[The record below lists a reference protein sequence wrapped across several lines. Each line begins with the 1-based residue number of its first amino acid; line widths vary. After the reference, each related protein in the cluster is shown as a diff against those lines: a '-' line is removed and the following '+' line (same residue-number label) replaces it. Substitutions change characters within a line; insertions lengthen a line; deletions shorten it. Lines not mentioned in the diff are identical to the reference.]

1 MTTQARFAGRVVAVT
16 GAARGLG
23 AALAA
28 AFAAEGAAVVGVDLA
43 GDGLL
48 HADIATAEGN
58 EHMVRTALER
68 HGRLDVLVLN
78 AGLQHKA
85 PVAAFPEGEWDRLQ
99 DVLLKGPFLALRA
112 AWSELARTGGNAVVI
127 SSTSG
132 IAAEPEKTAYCAAKA
147 GVLGLVRAAALE
159 GGQAGVR
166 VNAIAPG
173 WMRTPMA
180 LAQLEAIRARDGLS
194 EEEATVALMTQQPVK
209 RFVELSEV
217 AAAATFLAS
226 DAASAIT
233 GVCLPVDLGLL
244 AG

>member
-1 MTTQARFAGRVVAVT
+1 MTGNRFAGRVVAVT

-23 AALAA
+23 AALHS
-28 AFAAEGAAVVGVDLA
+28 AFAAEGADVVAVDLH
-43 GDGLL
+43 GDHCL
-48 HADIATAEGN
+48 HADIATADGN
-58 EHMVRTALER
+58 ELMVQTALER

-78 AGLQHKA
+78 AGLQHKS
-85 PVAAFPEGEWDRLQ
+85 PVDRFPEREWDRLN

-112 AWSELARTGGNAVVI
+112 AWPELVRRAGNAVVI

-132 IAAEPEKTAYCAAKA
+132 IAAEPQKTAYCSAKA
-147 GVLGLVRAAALE
+147 GVLGLVRSAALE
-159 GGQAGVR
+159 GGASGVR
-166 VNAIAPG
+166 INAIAPG

-180 LAQLEAIRARDGLS
+180 LAQLDALIEAGWS
-194 EEEATVALMTQQPVK
+194 EEDAIVALMDQQPVK